1 MTLKKTQ
8 KWKGCPP
15 INGKVGTSVRCL
27 GKKVHYTEKE
37 SQLLLTEPFLPLPP
51 SRVPARGETLYTVLK
66 LVISLVG
73 DILYKMKQKIQA
85 HSKIAFKHLPAP
97 PRVPT

>member
-1 MTLKKTQ
+1 MKNTQ

-66 LVISLVG
+66 LEISLVG
-73 DILYKMKQKIQA
+73 DNLYKMKQKVPA
-85 HSKIAFKHLPAP
+85 HSKIAPLHPL